1 MDETSP
7 ESPGRALYVIAALVI
22 VIAGMRAA
30 ASWVTP
36 LLLSV
41 FVAMILNHPI
51 RSLQRRGV
59 SRGLSLLVVLAG
71 VALAVGLLSTF
82 VGTSLT
88 ELSGDLP
95 QIRAKLASFLT
106 SRLGNFHLFGIKF
119 SLDGIR
125 NSLDPGAAFTLAKHL
140 IGGLDRMLANSF
152 LVAMTVI
159 FILLEVSVSP
169 AGKTPLSMIS
179 AEIQEYMAIKTVTS
193 LATGVAVA
201 IWLRI
206 LDVPYPVMWGLLAFL
221 LNFIPN
227 IGSILAAA
235 PAILT
240 ALVERDA
247 TTALLAAVGYVVVN
261 FVVGNVV
268 EPRVMG
274 ASLGLRMLVVFLSLI
289 FWGWVLGPVGMV
301 LAVPLTMA
309 VQSRLCSY
317 EQTKWMGDLLAPTA
331 TSPGPTPRSRR
342 P

>member
-1 MDETSP
+1 MNETSS
-7 ESPGRALYVIAALVI
+7 ESPGRVLYVIAALVI

-41 FVAMILNHPI
+41 FVAMILNRPI

-106 SRLGNFHLFGIKF
+106 SRLGNFHLFGIKL

-152 LVAMTVI
+152 LVSMTVI
-159 FILLEVSVSP
+159 FILLEVPGSP
-169 AGKTPLSMIS
+169 ARQAAAGQTSLSMIS

-206 LDVPYPVMWGLLAFL
+206 LDVPYPMMWGLLAFL

-240 ALVERDA
+240 ALVERNA
-247 TTALLAAVGYVVVN
+247 TAALLATVGYVVVN

-301 LAVPLTMA
+301 LAVPLTMT
-309 VQSRLCSY
+309 VQSLLCSY
-317 EQTKWMGDLLAPTA
+317 EQTKWIGDLLAPTGS
-331 TSPGPTPRSRR
+331 TNRSR